1 MGDGGGWGTRAQ
13 QLVQEDSGA
22 ESLQT
27 QSHQKQRELGIR
39 VLKRK
44 QARILCSV
52 QMFRG
57 AGKLR
62 WPGVA
67 FCEAGTASPPRHART
82 PQHVYKAYPPA
93 IHASHQS
100 RALDAP
106 RRASHAAAAFKLCG
120 SLQGRRL
127 CHYLPL
133 PADGS
138 LHALAR
144 RSVSTR
150 RRPMAHSACLET
162 FFSRETFL

>member
-1 MGDGGGWGTRAQ
+1 MRDGGGWGTRAQ
-13 QLVQEDSGA
+13 QLVQDSGD

-27 QSHQKQRELGIR
+27 QSHQKQRELGFR
-39 VLKRK
+39 VWKRK

-93 IHASHQS
+93 IHTSHQS
-100 RALDAP
+100 RTLDA
-106 RRASHAAAAFKLCG
+106 RRRSSHAAAAFKLCG
-120 SLQGRRL
+120 SLQGVFVTICL
-127 CHYLPL
+127 GPL
-133 PADGS
+133 PVPSMPWPAVRFQRVAGQ
-138 LHALAR
+138 
-144 RSVSTR
+144 
-150 RRPMAHSACLET
+150 
-162 FFSRETFL
+162 